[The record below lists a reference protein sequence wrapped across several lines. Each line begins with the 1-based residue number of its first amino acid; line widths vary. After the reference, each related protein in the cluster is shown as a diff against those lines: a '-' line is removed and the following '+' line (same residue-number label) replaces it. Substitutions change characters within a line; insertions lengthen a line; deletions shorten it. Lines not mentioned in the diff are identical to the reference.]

1 MIPKITKPNHLLNNN
16 KKKLISLKKKKNAI
30 SKRIED
36 VLKLNIDGSE
46 KKLINFS
53 KSSDFHKKNEKSDDS
68 NIVSNPLLLSTSIKQ
83 VQRFLP
89 NIHILLNTESNFNYN
104 PSRQEHIKFEEK
116 IKKEISFYTKEEND
130 LKETLTDI
138 EKQLLLLDNKIIDS
152 KIEIQALKSVS
163 VSNTKSPLRKAI
175 AKKLEDE
182 LSKEEYLLNKK
193 ISSPI
198 PFNSPKKIMKT
209 SSRPIYNTDF
219 TAKFTLKL
227 MEEDKANK
235 EKEKN
240 ILSNIGTISKQKD
253 DMHTKLNEV
262 NEELKIV
269 HNNRKVLIDQLY
281 KHYLSLLKEGKDS
294 RKEGLAWI
302 IMEIFYLNKK
312 ILFSNFPNYLD
323 NDCIHYLFKMANL
336 NIKIIQLESKVKN
349 KKEYLNKY
357 IKSSN
362 NNSFMNYFYDE
373 SEENQNNYEYNKKQ
387 LSSLISTFS
396 TKFNTTNSLLLKEN
410 GNKEKL
416 LLMED
421 NNSPSHNKDYSIFK
435 TTKTSPNNNNGNL
448 DENIYKNSKKK
459 KYKINEFEKY
469 FELSNKPNNN
479 MNKGNDTLKS
489 DEYQT
494 YFNLSNNLFEL
505 KQEKDKLKLNEM
517 DRIFKE
523 FQKNNYKQRYQVEK
537 KVVISALIGED
548 NLETEMFKQSKRE
561 KEYIHNMNKIQLFQ
575 NKFKR
580 KKSYQ

>member
-193 ISSPI
+193 ISSSI

-396 TKFNTTNSLLLKEN
+396 TKFNTTNSLLFKEN

>member
-16 KKKLISLKKKKNAI
+16 KKKLISLKKKKHAI

-53 KSSDFHKKNEKSDDS
+53 KSTDFHKKNEKSDDS
-68 NIVSNPLLLSTSIKQ
+68 IIVSNPLLLSTSIKR

-89 NIHILLNTESNFNYN
+89 NINILLNTESNFNYN
-104 PSRQEHIKFEEK
+104 PTRQEHIKFEEK

-130 LKETLTDI
+130 LREALTNI
-138 EKQLLLLDNKIIDS
+138 EQKLLLLDSKIIDS

-163 VSNTKSPLRKAI
+163 VSDAKSPLRKAI

-182 LSKEEYLLNKK
+182 LSKEENQLNKK
-193 ISSPI
+193 INSPI
-198 PFNSPKKIMKT
+198 RFNTPKKVMKM
-209 SSRPIYNTDF
+209 SNRPIYNTDF

-253 DMHTKLNEV
+253 DIHTKLNEV

-349 KKEYLNKY
+349 KKDYLNKY
-357 IKSSN
+357 IKNSN
-362 NNSFMNYFYDE
+362 NNSFMNYFYDD
-373 SEENQNNYEYNKKQ
+373 SEENQNNYEYNKKR

-421 NNSPSHNKDYSIFK
+421 NNSPLYNKDYSIFK
-435 TTKTSPNNNNGNL
+435 TTKTSPSNNNENL
-448 DENIYKNSKKK
+448 DEYIYKNSKKK
-459 KYKINEFEKY
+459 KYKINELEKY

-479 MNKGNDTLKS
+479 IYRGNDTLKS

>member
-1 MIPKITKPNHLLNNN
+1 M
-16 KKKLISLKKKKNAI
+16 
-30 SKRIED
+30 
-36 VLKLNIDGSE
+36 
-46 KKLINFS
+46 
-53 KSSDFHKKNEKSDDS
+53 
-68 NIVSNPLLLSTSIKQ
+68 
-83 VQRFLP
+83 P
-89 NIHILLNTESNFNYN
+89 NINILLNTESNFNYN
-104 PSRQEHIKFEEK
+104 PTRQEHIKFEEK

-130 LKETLTDI
+130 LREALTNI
-138 EKQLLLLDNKIIDS
+138 EQKLLLLDSKIIDS

-163 VSNTKSPLRKAI
+163 VSDTKSPLRKAI

-182 LSKEEYLLNKK
+182 LSKEENQLNKK
-193 ISSPI
+193 INSPI
-198 PFNSPKKIMKT
+198 RFNTPKKVMKM
-209 SSRPIYNTDF
+209 SNRPIYNTDF

-227 MEEDKANK
+227 IEEDKANK

-253 DMHTKLNEV
+253 DIHTKLNEV

-349 KKEYLNKY
+349 KKDYLNKY
-357 IKSSN
+357 IKNSN
-362 NNSFMNYFYDE
+362 NNSFMNYFYDD
-373 SEENQNNYEYNKKQ
+373 SEENQNNYEYNKKR

-421 NNSPSHNKDYSIFK
+421 NNSPLYNKDYSIFN
-435 TTKTSPNNNNGNL
+435 TSKTS
-448 DENIYKNSKKK
+448 I
-459 KYKINEFEKY
+459 
-469 FELSNKPNNN
+469 
-479 MNKGNDTLKS
+479 
-489 DEYQT
+489 
-494 YFNLSNNLFEL
+494 
-505 KQEKDKLKLNEM
+505 
-517 DRIFKE
+517 
-523 FQKNNYKQRYQVEK
+523 
-537 KVVISALIGED
+537 
-548 NLETEMFKQSKRE
+548 
-561 KEYIHNMNKIQLFQ
+561 KIQ
-575 NKFKR
+575 R
-580 KKSYQ
+580 KKNIRLMNLKNILN

>member
-16 KKKLISLKKKKNAI
+16 KKKLISLKKKKHAI

-53 KSSDFHKKNEKSDDS
+53 KSTDFHKKNEKSDDS
-68 NIVSNPLLLSTSIKQ
+68 SIVSNPLLLSTSIKR

-89 NIHILLNTESNFNYN
+89 NINILLNTESNFNYN
-104 PSRQEHIKFEEK
+104 PTRQEHIKFEEK

-130 LKETLTDI
+130 LREALTNI
-138 EKQLLLLDNKIIDS
+138 EQKLLLLDSKIIDS

-163 VSNTKSPLRKAI
+163 VSDTKSPLRKAI

-182 LSKEEYLLNKK
+182 LSKEENQLNKK
-193 ISSPI
+193 INSPI
-198 PFNSPKKIMKT
+198 RFNTPKKVMKM
-209 SSRPIYNTDF
+209 SNRPIYNTDF

-227 MEEDKANK
+227 IEEDKANK

-253 DMHTKLNEV
+253 DIHTKLNEL

-349 KKEYLNKY
+349 KKDYLNKY
-357 IKSSN
+357 IKNSN
-362 NNSFMNYFYDE
+362 NNSFMNYFYDD
-373 SEENQNNYEYNKKQ
+373 SEENQNNYEYNKKR

-421 NNSPSHNKDYSIFK
+421 NNSPLYNKDYSIFK
-435 TTKTSPNNNNGNL
+435 TTKTSPSNNNENL
-448 DENIYKNSKKK
+448 DEYIYKNSKKK

-479 MNKGNDTLKS
+479 IYRGNDTLKS

>member
-1 MIPKITKPNHLLNNN
+1 MIPKIMKPNHLLNNN
-16 KKKLISLKKKKNAI
+16 KKKIISLKKKKHML

-36 VLKLNIDGSE
+36 VLKLNIDSSE

-53 KSSDFHKKNEKSDDS
+53 KSTDFHKNNEKSDNS
-68 NIVSNPLLLSTSIKQ
+68 SIVSNPLLLSTSIKQ

-89 NIHILLNTESNFNYN
+89 NINILLNTESNFNYN

-116 IKKEISFYTKEEND
+116 IKKEISFYSKEEND
-130 LKETLTDI
+130 LREELTDI
-138 EKQLLLLDNKIIDS
+138 EKQLLFLDNKIIDS

-182 LSKEEYLLNKK
+182 LSKEENPLSKK
-193 ISSPI
+193 FSSPI
-198 PFNSPKKIMKT
+198 RFNSPKKIMKM
-209 SSRPIYNTDF
+209 SSHPIYNTEF

-227 MEEDKANK
+227 MEEEKANR

-240 ILSNIGTISKQKD
+240 ILSDIGTISKQKD
-253 DMHTKLNEV
+253 DIHTKLNEV

-281 KHYLSLLKEGKDS
+281 KHYLGLLKEGKDS

-302 IMEIFYLNKK
+302 IMEIFYLNKN

-349 KKEYLNKY
+349 KKDYLKKY
-357 IKSSN
+357 IKNNN
-362 NNSFMNYFYDE
+362 NNSFMNYFYDD
-373 SEENQNNYEYNKKQ
+373 SDENQNNYEYNKKQ

-421 NNSPSHNKDYSIFK
+421 NNSPLYNKDYSIFK
-435 TTKTSPNNNNGNL
+435 TTKTSPNNNN
-448 DENIYKNSKKK
+448 E
-459 KYKINEFEKY
+459 
-469 FELSNKPNNN
+469 
-479 MNKGNDTLKS
+479 
-489 DEYQT
+489 
-494 YFNLSNNLFEL
+494 NLS
-505 KQEKDKLKLNEM
+505 
-517 DRIFKE
+517 I
-523 FQKNNYKQRYQVEK
+523 
-537 KVVISALIGED
+537 
-548 NLETEMFKQSKRE
+548 
-561 KEYIHNMNKIQLFQ
+561 YIKIQ
-575 NKFKR
+575 R
-580 KKSYQ
+580 KSNIR

>member
-193 ISSPI
+193 ISSSI

-209 SSRPIYNTDF
+209 SNRPIYNTDF

-281 KHYLSLLKEGKDS
+281 KHYLSLLKEGKDT

-357 IKSSN
+357 IKNSN

-373 SEENQNNYEYNKKQ
+373 SEENRNNYEYNKKQ

>member
-16 KKKLISLKKKKNAI
+16 KKKLISLKKKKHAI

-53 KSSDFHKKNEKSDDS
+53 KSTDFHKKNEKSDDS
-68 NIVSNPLLLSTSIKQ
+68 IIVSNPLLLSTSIKR

-89 NIHILLNTESNFNYN
+89 NINILLNTESNFNYN
-104 PSRQEHIKFEEK
+104 PTRQEHIKFEEK

-130 LKETLTDI
+130 LREALTNI
-138 EKQLLLLDNKIIDS
+138 EQKLLLLDSKIIDS

-163 VSNTKSPLRKAI
+163 VSDAKSPLRKAI

-182 LSKEEYLLNKK
+182 LSKEENQLNKK
-193 ISSPI
+193 TNSPI
-198 PFNSPKKIMKT
+198 RFNTPKKIMKM

-227 MEEDKANK
+227 IEEDKANK

-253 DMHTKLNEV
+253 DIHTKLNEV

-349 KKEYLNKY
+349 KKDYLNKY
-357 IKSSN
+357 IKNS
-362 NNSFMNYFYDE
+362 NNSFMNFFYDD
-373 SEENQNNYEYNKKQ
+373 SEENQNNYEYNKKR

-421 NNSPSHNKDYSIFK
+421 NNSPLYNKDYSIFK
-435 TTKTSPNNNNGNL
+435 TTKTSPSNNNENL
-448 DENIYKNSKKK
+448 DEYIYKNSKKK

-479 MNKGNDTLKS
+479 IYRGNDTLKS

>member
-16 KKKLISLKKKKNAI
+16 KKKLISLKKKKHAI

-53 KSSDFHKKNEKSDDS
+53 KSTDFHKKNEKSDDS
-68 NIVSNPLLLSTSIKQ
+68 IIVSNPLLLSTSIKR

-89 NIHILLNTESNFNYN
+89 NINILLNTESNFNYN
-104 PSRQEHIKFEEK
+104 PTRQEHIKFEEK

-130 LKETLTDI
+130 LREALTNI
-138 EKQLLLLDNKIIDS
+138 EQKLLLLDSKIIDS

-163 VSNTKSPLRKAI
+163 VSDAKSPLRKAI

-182 LSKEEYLLNKK
+182 LSKEENQLNKK
-193 ISSPI
+193 TNSPI
-198 PFNSPKKIMKT
+198 RFNTPKKVMKM
-209 SSRPIYNTDF
+209 SNRPIYNTDF

-227 MEEDKANK
+227 IEEDKANK

-253 DMHTKLNEV
+253 DIHTKLNEV

-349 KKEYLNKY
+349 KKDYLNKY
-357 IKSSN
+357 IKNSN
-362 NNSFMNYFYDE
+362 NNSFMNYFYDD
-373 SEENQNNYEYNKKQ
+373 SEENQNNYEYNKKR

-421 NNSPSHNKDYSIFK
+421 NNSPLYNKDYSIFK
-435 TTKTSPNNNNGNL
+435 ITKTSPSNNNENL
-448 DENIYKNSKKK
+448 DEYIYKNSKKK

-479 MNKGNDTLKS
+479 IYRGNDTLKS

>member
-193 ISSPI
+193 ISSSI

>member
-193 ISSPI
+193 ISSSI

-209 SSRPIYNTDF
+209 SNRPIYNTDF

>member
-16 KKKLISLKKKKNAI
+16 KKKLISLKKKKHAI

-53 KSSDFHKKNEKSDDS
+53 KSTDFHKKNEKSDDS
-68 NIVSNPLLLSTSIKQ
+68 IIVSNPLLLSTSIKR

-89 NIHILLNTESNFNYN
+89 NINILLNTESNFNYN
-104 PSRQEHIKFEEK
+104 PTRQEHIKFEEK

-130 LKETLTDI
+130 LREALTNI
-138 EKQLLLLDNKIIDS
+138 EQKLLLLDSKIIDS

-163 VSNTKSPLRKAI
+163 VSDAKSPLRKAI

-182 LSKEEYLLNKK
+182 LSKEENQLNKK
-193 ISSPI
+193 TNSPI
-198 PFNSPKKIMKT
+198 RFNTPKKVMKM
-209 SSRPIYNTDF
+209 SNRPIYNTDF

-227 MEEDKANK
+227 IEEDKANK

-253 DMHTKLNEV
+253 DIHTKLNEV

-349 KKEYLNKY
+349 KKDYLNKY
-357 IKSSN
+357 IKNSN
-362 NNSFMNYFYDE
+362 NNSFMNYFYDD
-373 SEENQNNYEYNKKQ
+373 SEENQNNYEYNKKR

-421 NNSPSHNKDYSIFK
+421 NNSPLYNKDYSIFK
-435 TTKTSPNNNNGNL
+435 TTKTSPSNNNENL
-448 DENIYKNSKKK
+448 DEYIYKNSKKK

-479 MNKGNDTLKS
+479 IYRGNDTLKS

>member
-16 KKKLISLKKKKNAI
+16 KKKLISLKKKKHAI

-36 VLKLNIDGSE
+36 VLKLNIDDSE

-53 KSSDFHKKNEKSDDS
+53 KSTDFHKKNEKSDDS
-68 NIVSNPLLLSTSIKQ
+68 IIVSNPLLLSTSIKR

-89 NIHILLNTESNFNYN
+89 NINILLNTESNFNYN
-104 PSRQEHIKFEEK
+104 PTRQEHIKFEEK

-130 LKETLTDI
+130 LREALTNI
-138 EKQLLLLDNKIIDS
+138 EQKLLLLDSKIIDS

-163 VSNTKSPLRKAI
+163 VSDAKSPLRKAI

-182 LSKEEYLLNKK
+182 LSKEENQLNKK
-193 ISSPI
+193 TNSPI
-198 PFNSPKKIMKT
+198 RFNTPKKIMKM

-227 MEEDKANK
+227 IEEDKANK

-253 DMHTKLNEV
+253 DIHTKLNEV

-349 KKEYLNKY
+349 KKDYLNKY
-357 IKSSN
+357 IKNSN
-362 NNSFMNYFYDE
+362 NNSFMNYFYDD
-373 SEENQNNYEYNKKQ
+373 SEENQNNYEYNKKR
-387 LSSLISTFS
+387 LNLNF
-396 TKFNTTNSLLLKEN
+396 FNQIQ
-410 GNKEKL
+410 
-416 LLMED
+416 
-421 NNSPSHNKDYSIFK
+421 HNK
-435 TTKTSPNNNNGNL
+435 
-448 DENIYKNSKKK
+448 
-459 KYKINEFEKY
+459 
-469 FELSNKPNNN
+469 
-479 MNKGNDTLKS
+479 
-489 DEYQT
+489 
-494 YFNLSNNLFEL
+494 
-505 KQEKDKLKLNEM
+505 
-517 DRIFKE
+517 
-523 FQKNNYKQRYQVEK
+523 
-537 KVVISALIGED
+537 
-548 NLETEMFKQSKRE
+548 
-561 KEYIHNMNKIQLFQ
+561 
-575 NKFKR
+575 
-580 KKSYQ
+580 